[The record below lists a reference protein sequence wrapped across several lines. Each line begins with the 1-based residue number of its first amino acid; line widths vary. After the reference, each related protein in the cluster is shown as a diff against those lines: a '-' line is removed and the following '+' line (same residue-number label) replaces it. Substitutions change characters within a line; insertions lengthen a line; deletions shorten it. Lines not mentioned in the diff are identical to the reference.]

1 MSKIDTMIADL
12 ESVLERLGE
21 IHGRLKEYKDE
32 IEAVERARD
41 KMRGRKPK
49 KDDKFN

>member
-1 MSKIDTMIADL
+1 MNKVDTAIADL
-12 ESVLERLGE
+12 ESVLEKLGE
-21 IHGRLKEYKDE
+21 IHGRLKEYKGE

-49 KDDKFN
+49 KDDRAN